1 MTLPLTTPDALRQLA
16 AAAQATPC
24 PACERLRCPGWESL
38 SGASDAS
45 HLQPVATLRD
55 EAIEAPTLDEH
66 HPAGTHLWSPDAP
79 IAPRW
84 HPYNLCTVWQCPTC
98 ARAFLRYTEH
108 GGYYVDERIR
118 AVAVGLVV
126 DERAGG

>member
-1 MTLPLTTPDALRQLA
+1 MTLPLLDTDTLRQLG
-16 AAAQATPC
+16 AQAQAAPC
-24 PACERLRCPGWESL
+24 PACAPLRCPGWESL

-45 HLQPVATLRD
+45 HLQPVGTLRD
-55 EAIEAPTLDEH
+55 PAIEDPTLDEH

-84 HPYNLCTVWQCPTC
+84 HPYNLCSVWQCPTC
-98 ARAFLRYTEH
+98 ARAYLRYTEH

-118 AVAVGLVV
+118 LVDGGKVV
-126 DERAGG
+126 DGSTG

>member
-1 MTLPLTTPDALRQLA
+1 MCPICTTRTDTDRSSSRRHSTSSHHP
-16 AAAQATPC
+16 
-24 PACERLRCPGWESL
+24 ERSSSAGWESL

-45 HLQPVATLRD
+45 HLQPVGTLRD
-55 EAIEAPTLDEH
+55 EALDEPTLDEH
-66 HPAGTHLWSPDAP
+66 HPHGTHLWSPDAP

-118 AVAVGLVV
+118 LLDGRRVEDGP
-126 DERAGG
+126 DR